1 MSRDE
6 KQSPKEAAEH
16 EEKKDPEETPV
27 RVSINENAQDGVKN
41 IWI

>member
-16 EEKKDPEETPV
+16 EEKKDPETPV